1 MNLQTRHDY
10 GYGIC
15 VGEIREH
22 SVERLKKLLELAPKT
37 NAEVQSWFSRQMI
50 ADPSWDDYMRYDEVY
65 NLGLVTFLKLVIQ
78 EAEGIELTAC
88 DDFEGVPYLLYQPSY
103 PWNIPD
109 SERNLT
115 EDTLTAIFQRY
126 VGILTDDA
134 ISVDHQS
141 VESSG

>member
-15 VGEIREH
+15 VGEIRAH

-37 NAEVQSWFSRQMI
+37 NAEVQSWFSRQ
-50 ADPSWDDYMRYDEVY
+50 VY
-65 NLGLVTFLKLVIQ
+65 NLGLVTFLQLVIQ

>member
-1 MNLQTRHDY
+1 M
-10 GYGIC
+10 
-15 VGEIREH
+15 
-22 SVERLKKLLELAPKT
+22 
-37 NAEVQSWFSRQMI
+37 
-50 ADPSWDDYMRYDEVY
+50 
-65 NLGLVTFLKLVIQ
+65 
-78 EAEGIELTAC
+78 
-88 DDFEGVPYLLYQPSY
+88 PYLLYQPSY